1 METSRC
7 KAFLTAAESGSFTK
21 AAEILSYSPSGVSQ
35 LVTALEKEL
44 GFSLFVRHKRGISLT
59 TNGERLLPAVRE
71 FLYREECIRQ
81 IATDIRGLTAGD
93 VRIAT
98 YSSIASHW
106 LPEVMRDF
114 INDYPAI
121 NITLMEGGKSD
132 IIRCLEEK
140 RADIAFASNVDNMS
154 YDWIHLDDDPLIAV
168 LPKDHPYAEKDK
180 YPLSECIHEDLIMSA
195 LGYDEDLL
203 EMFSRNNLHPTPK
216 YKTVESFA
224 AMSMVEKSLGISIMN
239 ELITRNWKCDVAKIP
254 LDPPEK
260 IQFGVLVPD
269 ISTAAPAV
277 KKFLEYAVKYLKR
290 V

>member
-44 GFSLFVRHKRGISLT
+44 GFSLFVRQKKGVSLT
-59 TNGERLLPAVRE
+59 PSGERILPAVRE
-71 FLYREECIRQ
+71 FLYHEECIRQ
-81 IATDIRGLTAGD
+81 LATDICGLAAGD

-114 INDYPAI
+114 KNDYPGI
-121 NITLMEGGKSD
+121 NVTLMEGSKSD

-140 RADIAFASNVDNMS
+140 KADIAFASNIENMS
-154 YDWIHLDDDPLIAV
+154 YDWIHLDNDPLIAV
-168 LPKDHPYAEKDK
+168 LPTEHPYAHKDA
-180 YPLSECIHEDLIMSA
+180 YPLSECMHEDLIISS
-195 LGYDEDLL
+195 LGYDEDIL
-203 EMFSRNNLHPTPK
+203 ELFRKNNLNPTAK
-216 YKTVESFA
+216 YKTIESFA

-239 ELITRNWKCDVAKIP
+239 ELITRNWICDVVKLP
-254 LDPPEK
+254 LDPPGK
-260 IQFGVLVPD
+260 IEFGVLVPN
-269 ISTAAPAV
+269 IKSSAPAV
-277 KKFLEYAVKYLKR
+277 KKFLEYAVKRLKR